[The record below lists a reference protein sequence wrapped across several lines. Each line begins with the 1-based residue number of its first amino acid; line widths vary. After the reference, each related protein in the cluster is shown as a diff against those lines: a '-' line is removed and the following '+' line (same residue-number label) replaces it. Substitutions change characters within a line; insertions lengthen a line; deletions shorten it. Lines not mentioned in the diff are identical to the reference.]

1 MNGINK
7 AIIVGYV
14 GQDPKIQ
21 SFSNGGK
28 AANFTVATTERGYT
42 TKSGRQVAEQTE
54 WHNVVCYGSLAGV
67 VEQYIH
73 KGTPVY
79 VEGKLHTRSYE
90 DQSGKHYVTEINC
103 DTMQMLGSRQDQMQR
118 QQQPQPA
125 QPAPQPQTQQSAQ
138 PPFDPAND
146 STDDLPF

>member
-67 VEQYIH
+67 VERYIR

-79 VEGKLHTRSYE
+79 VEGKLHTRIY
-90 DQSGKHYVTEINC
+90 DGRDGAKHYVTEINV
-103 DTMQMLGSRQDQMQR
+103 DTLQMLGSRQEQ
-118 QQQPQPA
+118 QQQPQQPYQQQGAPAA
-125 QPAPQPQTQQSAQ
+125 QPQSTNNTPQET
-138 PPFDPAND
+138 DGKE
-146 STDDLPF
+146 DDLPF